1 MISITTEGIADVVID
16 NSQYILRYPC
26 ADNDCYPYRVDFQ
39 KGRYLIECWG
49 ASGSLPVSEFVRG
62 AYSSGILEVQN
73 PITLYAYLGNVGTLN
88 GIATFNGGGRGSV
101 QGNSG
106 GGATDFRLVNGSFS
120 SLEGLISRVIVAGGG
135 AGLNQY
141 SDYTP
146 YYENTYEYGNGGS
159 QEGGSGYLIR
169 NSDVP
174 HITIASGGSQKEGG
188 LSGYCTSHCEGNY
201 PINMNYRGKLGIGA
215 DAQNSKYT
223 TGGGGGYFGGGA
235 GGVTDYVVGSG
246 VGGSSYVSGHPKCSS
261 IVPNHSSDIGYDV
274 DESSSIHHSGI
285 EFYMPTMISGN
296 ENMVEPNGAISI
308 GHSGPG
314 YAKITILPKN
324 YCQTYKKCYT
334 LTSLICLIF
343 VLIITK

>member
-1 MISITTEGIADVVID
+1 MISITTEGIADVFID
-16 NSQYILRYPC
+16 KSQYILRYPC

-146 YYENTYEYGNGGS
+146 YYE
-159 QEGGSGYLIR
+159 
-169 NSDVP
+169 
-174 HITIASGGSQKEGG
+174 
-188 LSGYCTSHCEGNY
+188 
-201 PINMNYRGKLGIGA
+201 
-215 DAQNSKYT
+215 
-223 TGGGGGYFGGGA
+223 
-235 GGVTDYVVGSG
+235 
-246 VGGSSYVSGHPKCSS
+246 
-261 IVPNHSSDIGYDV
+261 
-274 DESSSIHHSGI
+274 
-285 EFYMPTMISGN
+285 
-296 ENMVEPNGAISI
+296 
-308 GHSGPG
+308 
-314 YAKITILPKN
+314 KN
-324 YCQTYKKCYT
+324 
-334 LTSLICLIF
+334 I
-343 VLIITK
+343 